1 MLDEKKCYL
10 FGRNPNLNDVCI
22 DHSSCSRIHAA
33 LVWHKHL
40 NRFFL
45 IDLDSTHGTFVG
57 SMRLEGQKPTQL
69 PPDSTFH
76 FGASSR
82 RYTLREK
89 PNTRKVVRAADGE
102 QVEEQDVILPDS
114 ELELD
119 NLTEYNTANN
129 KRVCIVNVS
138 DKPVAKKRKHL
149 SVSFREEEDVIN
161 PEDIDPSVGKF
172 RNLIHTAVIPNK
184 RPSDQ
189 NRRSSKDYHVLRPDH
204 SDSAPAPE
212 SLHPLLSN
220 VLCGTLGMQLPNPA
234 PDVVRDEVACSPLPT
249 VRGRETE
256 VSDTSSPEKKKRYA
270 KESWPGRKPALF

>member
-40 NRFFL
+40 HRFFL
-45 IDLDSTHGTFVG
+45 MDLDSTHGTFVG
-57 SMRLEGQKPTQL
+57 SLRLEGQKPTQL
-69 PPDSTFH
+69 PSDSTFH

-89 PNTRKVVRAADGE
+89 PNTRKLVRAADGE
-102 QVEEQDVILPDS
+102 QVDEQDVLLPDS

-129 KRVCIVNVS
+129 KRVCIVTVS
-138 DKPVAKKRKHL
+138 DKPVNKKRKHL

-184 RPSDQ
+184 RLSDQ
-189 NRRSSKDYHVLRPDH
+189 GRRSSKDYHVLRPDH
-204 SDSAPAPE
+204 SDSAVAPE

-220 VLCGTLGMQLPNPA
+220 ALSGTLGMQLPNPA
-234 PDVVRDEVACSPLPT
+234 PDVLPDDAASPFAT
-249 VRGRETE
+249 VHVQETE
-256 VSDTSSPEKKKRYA
+256 ASDTCPEKKKKYA